1 METLKESKISGFF
14 LRYSE
19 STIDKEDIFDYNKKR
34 YIVKSKKTADKSRM
48 KETQEKE
55 DSHES

>member
-19 STIDKEDIFDYNKKR
+19 STIDKEEIFDYNKKR
-34 YIVKSKKTADKSRM
+34 YSVKSKTADKSRM